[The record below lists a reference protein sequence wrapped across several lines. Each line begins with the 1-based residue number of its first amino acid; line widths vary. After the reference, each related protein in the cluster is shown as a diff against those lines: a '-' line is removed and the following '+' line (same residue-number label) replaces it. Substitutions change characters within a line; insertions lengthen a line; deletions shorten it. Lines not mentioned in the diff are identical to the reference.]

1 MIQNGRL
8 VQTRWPGALC
18 GALPSGEDAPADL
31 KTIGTVGRVKP
42 FFDFVEGK
50 MSVFLRLPLADMIFV
65 QNQGGLNRRTGFIDS
80 EGSHR

>member
-18 GALPSGEDAPADL
+18 GALPSGEDAPAGL

-42 FFDFVEGK
+42 FFDFVEGGVLQTTPV
-50 MSVFLRLPLADMIFV
+50 SAAREALRIYIV
-65 QNQGGLNRRTGFIDS
+65 
-80 EGSHR
+80 E

>member
-18 GALPSGEDAPADL
+18 GALPSGEDAPAGL

-42 FFDFVEGK
+42 FFDFVEGG
-50 MSVFLRLPLADMIFV
+50 VLAAREVLRIYIV
-65 QNQGGLNRRTGFIDS
+65 
-80 EGSHR
+80 E

>member
-18 GALPSGEDAPADL
+18 GALPSVEDAPAGL

-42 FFDFVEGK
+42 FFDFVEGGVLQTTPV
-50 MSVFLRLPLADMIFV
+50 SAAREVLRIY
-65 QNQGGLNRRTGFIDS
+65 I
-80 EGSHR
+80 EK

>member
-18 GALPSGEDAPADL
+18 GALPSGEDAPAGL

-42 FFDFVEGK
+42 FFDFVEGGVLQTTPV
-50 MSVFLRLPLADMIFV
+50 SAAREVLRIYIV
-65 QNQGGLNRRTGFIDS
+65 
-80 EGSHR
+80 E